1 MEAKNASKCEFSIYI
16 WFLQVL
22 TVLGLA
28 SLAIWASLIPKK
40 PIFMISNMDLK
51 PYQNGSASSSL
62 ALNVTISNPNKMVGV
77 FFDELN
83 NESVGSSSMSGFYLE
98 SKRIDVHEVELGVN
112 GLCGKVD
119 LRVGLVTSVGYKI
132 MWFKTKH
139 RGFVIHGSAHNPDGP
154 PSPPP
159 PPPSPS

>member
-1 MEAKNASKCEFSIYI
+1 
-16 WFLQVL
+16 
-22 TVLGLA
+22 
-28 SLAIWASLIPKK
+28 
-40 PIFMISNMDLK
+40 
-51 PYQNGSASSSL
+51 
-62 ALNVTISNPNKMVGV
+62 MVGV

-83 NESVGSSSMSGFYLE
+83 VTVRCKNESVGSSSMSGFYLE

-139 RGFVIHGSAHNPDGP
+139 RGLVLEDCVHIGPDGQMVGTREMRL
-154 PSPPP
+154 S
-159 PPPSPS
+159 